1 MRAPTG
7 RWYSP
12 NGHSTETFL
21 LVTDRPSEEWPG
33 PGISG
38 TRRPGAH
45 PTGGNELEPTRQA
58 DLDAVERCLAGD
70 REAFG
75 EIVVRWQDRI
85 YGAVLRMVRDPELA
99 RDLAQETFLR
109 AYDRL
114 SSFRGGAAV
123 GTWLYSIALNQVR
136 SEMRKRSALK
146 YGSPVSL
153 DAPSGGGAQGD
164 GPRFDP
170 PGTAPGAAELVAT
183 KEDCALLVDEVARLD
198 PEHREVIVLREFQD
212 LPYDEIAEALDVPVG
227 TVRSRLHRARGELRE
242 RLRGRVL

>member
-1 MRAPTG
+1 MR
-7 RWYSP
+7 
-12 NGHSTETFL
+12 
-21 LVTDRPSEEWPG
+21 VK
-33 PGISG
+33 SG
-38 TRRPGAH
+38 TRRSGAH
-45 PTGGNELEPTRQA
+45 PTGGNELEPNRKA

-109 AYDRL
+109 AYDKL

-136 SEMRKRSALK
+136 SEMRKRSAQK

-153 DAPSGGGAQGD
+153 EALSGGGARDD
-164 GPRFDP
+164 GPRFEPADH
-170 PGTAPGAAELVAT
+170 AAGAAERVAT
-183 KEDCALLVDEVARLD
+183 KEDCALLVEEVSRLD
-198 PEHREVIVLREFQD
+198 PEHRAVIVLREFQD
-212 LPYDEIAEALDVPVG
+212 LPYDEISVVLEIPVG
-227 TVRSRLHRARGELRE
+227 TVRSRLHRARGELRD